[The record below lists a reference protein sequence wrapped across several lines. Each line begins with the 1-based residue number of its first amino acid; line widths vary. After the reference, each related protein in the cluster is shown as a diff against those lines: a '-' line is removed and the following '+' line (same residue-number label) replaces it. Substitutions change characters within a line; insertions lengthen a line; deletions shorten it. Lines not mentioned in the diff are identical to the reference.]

1 MRDRIDEPPFEGG
14 VEVTIPTRDI
24 ERLSS
29 ELFDACNDALEDI
42 IYDYDKNLSDYDR
55 DTLRDEV
62 LITLKHKING

>member
-1 MRDRIDEPPFEGG
+1 MRDRTDAPPFEGD

-29 ELFDACNDALEDI
+29 ELFDACNDALEYI
-42 IYDYDKNLSDYDR
+42 IYEYNKNLSDYDR

-62 LITLKHKING
+62 LITLKNKING